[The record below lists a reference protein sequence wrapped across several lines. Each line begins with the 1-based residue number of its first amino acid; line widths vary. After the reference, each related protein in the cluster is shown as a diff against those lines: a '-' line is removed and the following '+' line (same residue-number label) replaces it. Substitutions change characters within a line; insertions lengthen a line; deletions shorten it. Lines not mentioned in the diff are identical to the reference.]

1 MVAFKTE
8 LKESKILKIVFDLP
22 EEKVNKFSTPVMEEL
37 EALLKGLM
45 NRDDIKGA
53 YLISG
58 KKDIFIAGADIDE
71 INAIKEKEDAYQK
84 AKKGIEIFSLIEKLP
99 FPLVAA
105 IDGACLGGGA
115 EIALFCHFR
124 VASDNKATRIGFPEV
139 NLGILPAW
147 GGTQKLPRLIGLSQ
161 ALDMILTGRTVDGRR
176 AYRMGL
182 VDAVY
187 PHQVFEEFV
196 ERFLE
201 DIIRKGIKRS
211 KPKKKGFILKILE
224 DTPLNFL
231 VFSKAKKQVL
241 ERTYGNYPAPLAII
255 ESMKYGYKKKIEKG
269 YEFDARKL
277 GELLTTDVSK
287 NLINLFYLTE
297 AIKKEKGVKGE
308 PKIREIRRAGVV
320 GAGIMGSGI
329 AYAFSSIDI
338 PVRMRDINT
347 TCLANGMKSIA
358 SIYNESVNKKRM
370 KESEAYQKISCISPS
385 IDFSGFSTADIVVE
399 AVFEDMEVKKS
410 LISELNGIV
419 RDDCILASNTS
430 SLSITEMQKSYKVPE
445 NFVGLHF
452 FNPVHRMPLVEIV
465 RGEKTSD
472 DTIATVFALSK
483 KLGKTPIVVKD
494 ERGFLVNRILMPY
507 LNEAVILLEE
517 GCPIELID
525 LSMKK
530 FGMPMGPIRLLDE
543 VGIDVA
549 GKVAVILY
557 NAFGDRMKPSSRIE
571 KMIENKLLGKKT
583 GKGFYL
589 FNGKEKINEEIYK
602 ILEIEKRPF
611 KAEKAV
617 KRMTMVMINEAI
629 RCLEEGIVD
638 SPSSVDIGMIFG
650 TGFPP
655 FRGGILKYADSIG
668 AENILKEL
676 EDLRNKY
683 GIRFT
688 PSSLLEEMAKKGKK
702 FYKNS

>member
-1 MVAFKTE
+1 MGAFKTE

-22 EEKVNKFSTPVMEEL
+22 GEKVNKFSTSVMEEL
-37 EALLKGLM
+37 EALLKGLI

-71 INAIKEKEDAYQK
+71 INAIKDREEAYKK
-84 AKKGIEIFSLIEKLP
+84 AKRGIEIFSLIEKLP

-105 IDGACLGGGA
+105 IDGACLGGGS

-161 ALDMILTGRTVDGRR
+161 ALDMILTGRTVDGKR
-176 AYRMGL
+176 ALRMGL
-182 VDAVY
+182 VDALY
-187 PHQVFEEFV
+187 PHQVFEDFV
-196 ERFLE
+196 EKFLE
-201 DIIRKGIKRS
+201 DILRKGIKKA
-211 KPKKKGFILKILE
+211 KPKKKGLILKIIE
-224 DTPLNFL
+224 DTPLNFV
-231 VFSKAKKQVL
+231 VFSKAKRQVL

-255 ESMKYGYKKKIEKG
+255 ESMKHGYRRKIEKG
-269 YEFDARKL
+269 FEFDAKKL
-277 GELLTTDVSK
+277 GELITTDVSK
-287 NLINLFYLTE
+287 NLINIFYLTE

-308 PKIREIRRAGVV
+308 PKIKEIKRAGVV

-338 PVRMRDINT
+338 PVRMRDVNT
-347 TCLANGMKSIA
+347 TALSIGMKSIA
-358 SIYNESVNKKRM
+358 SIYNDSVKKKRM
-370 KESEAYQKISCISPS
+370 KESEAYQKISWVSPS
-385 IDFSGFSTADIVVE
+385 IDLSGFSTADIVVE
-399 AVFEDMEVKKS
+399 AVFEDMNVKKS
-410 LISELNGIV
+410 LISELNNILK
-419 RDDCILASNTS
+419 DDCILASNTS
-430 SLSITEMQKSYKVPE
+430 SLSISEMQSSYKVPE

-452 FNPVHRMPLVEIV
+452 FNPVHRMPLVEVV

-472 DTIATVFALSK
+472 DTVATVFALSK

-507 LNEAVILLEE
+507 LNEAVIILEE
-517 GCPIELID
+517 GCPIEIID
-525 LSMKK
+525 SSMKK

-549 GKVAVILY
+549 SKVAIILY
-557 NAFGDRMKPSSRIE
+557 NAFGERMKPSSKME
-571 KMIENKLLGKKT
+571 KMIESKLLGKKT

-589 FNGKEKINEEIYK
+589 FNGKERVNEEIYK
-602 ILEIEKRPF
+602 ILGIEKRTF
-611 KAEKAV
+611 SVEEV
-617 KRMTMVMINEAI
+617 LKRMTMVMINEAS

-655 FRGGILKYADSIG
+655 FRGGVLRYADSLG
-668 AENILKEL
+668 LGNVLKEL

-683 GIRFT
+683 GLRFT
-688 PSSLLEEMAKKGKK
+688 PSSLMEKMGREGKK
-702 FYKNS
+702 FY